1 VVANGTVD
9 RRDRWT
15 RDGLFP
21 VGSPIRRA
29 ARAINAIPMAG
40 RMVLMELAHPAIAA
54 AVNDNDHFRSDP
66 VQRSVVTAE
75 AIGDV
80 IHGSS
85 EDAQRVSG
93 HLAAVHARV
102 NGPGYRA
109 SDPGLL
115 LWVAATYFDSVLL
128 ATDLWRQSMTT
139 GDREE
144 LFEEMSTVFALLGVL
159 LNTNRSHS
167 QCPSLCG
174 SNARR
179 AHRQPIA
186 IDLARDIFWPST
198 KGRHQAPMALYYRL
212 VSFGYLPER
221 LRSQFGYEWTPRHE
235 RALRSLVWAAPSLR
249 PISEATLRRLA
260 DGQGRPLHV
269 LMSVAGYRASHNATP
284 RSLSP

>member
-1 VVANGTVD
+1 
-9 RRDRWT
+9 
-15 RDGLFP
+15 
-21 VGSPIRRA
+21 
-29 ARAINAIPMAG
+29 MAG

-54 AVNDNDHFRSDP
+54 AVNDNDRFRRDP
-66 VQRSVVTAE
+66 TRRAVVTAE

-93 HLAAVHARV
+93 HLAAVHAHV

-128 ATDLWRQSMTT
+128 ATDLWRQSMTPA
-139 GDREE
+139 DREE
-144 LFEEMSTVFALLGVL
+144 LFEQMSTVFALLG
-159 LNTNRSHS
+159 
-167 QCPSLCG
+167 CPREHQPESFP
-174 SNARR
+174 AFRR
-179 AHRQPIA
+179 FVEATLAELTVSPIA

-198 KGRHQAPMALYYRL
+198 KGRHQAPMALYRL

-260 DGQGRPLHV
+260 DGEGRPLRV
-269 LMSVAGYRASHNATP
+269 LMSVAGYRGQPQRDTTLP
-284 RSLSP
+284 RP